1 MEDTESVIRVFDDAD
16 QLFEKRVRSRF
27 SHRKL
32 LFLPPPVN
40 DLQRLVEHILLLP
53 TDLGLPNDYV
63 TGFNAK
69 LCNIVADEKFK
80 KVIDTLCYS
89 DSTVGHLLRFLLV
102 EHILLLPTD
111 LGLPNDYVTGF
122 NAKLCNIVADE
133 KFKKVIDTLCYS
145 DSTVGPLLRFL
156 IQEHTRYIPNIR
168 LLCSE
173 CMLTGGFEHLLERSL
188 VAFEDNSG
196 HGQSAEFRPAKL
208 LISWHELQQGLKSNR
223 CCPAVLM
230 DSEC

>member
-1 MEDTESVIRVFDDAD
+1 MDAD

-69 LCNIVADEKFK
+69 LCNIVADDFK

-122 NAKLCNIVADE
+122 NAKLYFLDIPQNIVADE
-133 KFKKVIDTLCYS
+133 KFKKGIDTLCYS
-145 DSTVGPLLRFL
+145 DSTVGHLLRFL
-156 IQEHTRYIPNIR
+156 IHDTFQTSDYYARNVCLR
-168 LLCSE
+168 
-173 CMLTGGFEHLLERSL
+173 GFEHLLERSL